1 MVMDRLNIDSLL
13 INLCSIW
20 IHIIAQNKQYINK
33 GGCFWGGN
41 TWFSKLVQPFCNS
54 SIGNLT
60 MLQSKSTAETWHN
73 SVKSTTYFLCSWG
86 LEPSCQGRHSQRAPH
101 WTCSEDI
108 LYMDRKDV
116 MDGMDGGLNDWEAAV
131 KVRANS
137 SGSEASKQKCTCKR
151 CLLMFDNVVQYNR
164 TRHLLKCFY
173 KTKININRHLNF
185 ST

>member
-1 MVMDRLNIDSLL
+1 MDRLNMDSLSL
-13 INLCSIW
+13 LNNLCSNGYIVL
-20 IHIIAQNKQYINK
+20 HKIIILPRRMLLKRKYMILKTCA
-33 GGCFWGGN
+33 
-41 TWFSKLVQPFCNS
+41 TFCNS

-108 LYMDRKDV
+108 LYMEDMEV
-116 MDGMDGGLNDWEAAV
+116 MDGGLNDWEAWV

-137 SGSEASKQKCTCKR
+137 SGSEASKQKCTCKQ
-151 CLLMFDNVVQYNR
+151 CLMKFDND
-164 TRHLLKCFY
+164 TL
-173 KTKININRHLNF
+173 
-185 ST
+185 